1 MDDLKQAAKPL
12 NTKILEQISQK
23 LESIENYAFTNVKQN
38 EDILNIQTEKVDL
51 LDGMDKRDERVM
63 LMYKRKN
70 LISSIFGILGLGLTG
85 INVTL
90 VAVGMM
96 YLPEETKLLFN
107 QLIAMVAS

>member
-1 MDDLKQAAKPL
+1 MTIKVDKTESLLKEIRDLI
-12 NTKILEQISQK
+12 NC
-23 LESIENYAFTNVKQN
+23 NVKQN

-107 QLIAMVAS
+107 QLMAMVAS